1 MFSIFQTGKGQTGEG
16 ECGLGGRGS
25 TAKKTIGMDGWK
37 GSDGVADM
45 LERRQSFSGT
55 LPQSRETKK
64 ERGSREDRE
73 TWQGFP
79 SFVCLAQGCSAR
91 GNQEM
96 SRRGGGG
103 GEWGQALPLLRKRR
117 GKNYFQSTEASAS
130 ERAMEIKKNKQNKQF
145 SFFERYSA
153 LEPSDPTKFRTQ
165 SVV

>member
-1 MFSIFQTGKGQTGEG
+1 MFGFLVGWTGGGWTGEG
-16 ECGLGGRGS
+16 GCGSGGVSRAGVHCEM
-25 TAKKTIGMDGWK
+25 TIGMDGWK

-45 LERRQSFSGT
+45 LECRQSFSGT

-64 ERGSREDRE
+64 ERGSREGRKSHACSGE

-103 GEWGQALPLLRKRR
+103 SGGGWGQALPRLRKDDRE
-117 GKNYFQSTEASAS
+117 KVLSN
-130 ERAMEIKKNKQNKQF
+130 
-145 SFFERYSA
+145 
-153 LEPSDPTKFRTQ
+153 
-165 SVV
+165 V